1 MTTAAPTT
9 GAATSEAGKA
19 TETATGTTAA
29 ATQTATPT
37 PEIKPG
43 EAAAAAGAAGT
54 GGAATETKKTEDGKQ
69 TETPAAK
76 GEKTPSVTPPAKY
89 ALTLPD
95 SPHVDETELKQV
107 ESLAKANGWSN
118 ADAQAALDEHAAAIK
133 AQATTFLET
142 TKADSELGG
151 DHYVETERL
160 VRLAMDRLHPEG
172 TKHGDEFRK
181 LLTKSGYGNH
191 PTIVRHLR
199 RLGALMAEDSGAGV
213 ARVAVASKRSPEEV
227 LYGKP
232 ATQ

>member
-29 ATQTATPT
+29 ATQTATQPDT
-37 PEIKPG
+37 KPG
-43 EAAAAAGAAGT
+43 EGAAAAGEAGT
-54 GGAATETKKTEDGKQ
+54 GGAAPEAKKTEDGKKP
-69 TETPAAK
+69 ETPAAQ
-76 GEKTPSVTPPAKY
+76 GEKTPPATPPAKY
-89 ALTLPD
+89 ELKLPD

-142 TKADSELGG
+142 TKADGELGG

-160 VRLAMDRLHPEG
+160 VRLAMDKLHPEG

-181 LLTKSGYGNH
+181 LLSKTGYGNH
-191 PTIVRHLR
+191 PAVVRHLR
-199 RLGALMAEDSGAGV
+199 ALGSLMAEDSGAGV

-227 LYGKP
+227 LYGEP